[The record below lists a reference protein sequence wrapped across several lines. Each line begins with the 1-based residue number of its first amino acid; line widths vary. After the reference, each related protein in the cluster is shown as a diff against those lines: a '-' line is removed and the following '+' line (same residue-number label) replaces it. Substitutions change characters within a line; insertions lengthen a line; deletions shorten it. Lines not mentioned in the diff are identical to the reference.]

1 MIASA
6 APHRILEPAPPIP
19 DREAPTWERRPGPVF
34 GLRPA
39 SLERVSPQLTAQ
51 LNWQQE
57 QIKRG
62 FRSR

>member
-1 MIASA
+1 
-6 APHRILEPAPPIP
+6 
-19 DREAPTWERRPGPVF
+19 VF